1 MVGALAIVLVVA
13 LLSPVA
19 LYLYGLTLLPA
30 DRDPEDPA
38 RVPPIARTL
47 LWRELGGEAPPKLPV
62 LNPYTHFTEPNGP
75 RMNLAVG
82 AGRSLLANHQVP
94 RPWQPAFFASIV
106 WTSRHWSTDEA
117 LSTILA
123 RAYYGHGFY
132 GLDAASQGY
141 FGVPATSLSTL
152 ETAQLVVLRR
162 SATRFDPWCKNE
174 SNQKGAA
181 QLAGQSGSLQVT
193 RLQRAPE
200 GACR

>member
-1 MVGALAIVLVVA
+1 MRLAAKLMVGALAIVLVVA

-82 AGRSLLANHQVP
+82 AGRSLLV
-94 RPWQPAFFASIV
+94 
-106 WTSRHWSTDEA
+106 
-117 LSTILA
+117 LSKYSNCLKSLAEVIGLAMTI
-123 RAYYGHGFY
+123 
-132 GLDAASQGY
+132 
-141 FGVPATSLSTL
+141 
-152 ETAQLVVLRR
+152 
-162 SATRFDPWCKNE
+162 
-174 SNQKGAA
+174 
-181 QLAGQSGSLQVT
+181 
-193 RLQRAPE
+193 
-200 GACR
+200 